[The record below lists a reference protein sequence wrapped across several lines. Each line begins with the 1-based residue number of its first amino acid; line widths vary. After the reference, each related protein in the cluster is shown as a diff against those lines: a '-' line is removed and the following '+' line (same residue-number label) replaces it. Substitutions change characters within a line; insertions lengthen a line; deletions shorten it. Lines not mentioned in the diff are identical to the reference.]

1 MTGSGPVGR
10 GMRDAELVE
19 TSVLLEK
26 PKRFVCEI
34 LRMPDG
40 HEIDWYYA
48 DVPESVMVVPVTD
61 EGKVV
66 LVKQYRHNLKSDT
79 LELPAGVRDAHESLE
94 AAAVRE
100 LTEETGHELTD
111 GAALHPLGRFYALPS
126 ETNKWVNIFLAT
138 PVRFTASATGDTEI
152 EKYFD
157 MSIVELPLAEAMT
170 EIGRSIHGIE
180 TAGAL
185 MLAQQHLA
193 SSTVA
198 EQLSV

>member
-1 MTGSGPVGR
+1 MTGRGSIGR
-10 GMRDAELVE
+10 GMRDADLLE
-19 TSVLLEK
+19 TSVLLDK

-61 EGKVV
+61 EGNVV
-66 LVKQYRHNLKSDT
+66 FVRQYRHNLKSDT
-79 LELPAGVRDAHESLE
+79 LELPAGVRDGDEALES
-94 AAAVRE
+94 AAVRE
-100 LTEETGHELTD
+100 LTEETGHELANS
-111 GAALHPLGRFYALPS
+111 AALEPLGRFYALPS
-126 ETNKWVNIFLAT
+126 ETNKWINMFLAA
-138 PVRFTASATGDTEI
+138 PVRFAASATGDTEI

-157 MSIVELPLAEAMT
+157 MSIVELPLAEAMA

-185 MLAQQHLA
+185 MLAQKHLA
-193 SSTVA
+193 SHA
-198 EQLSV
+198 